1 MAELRACQRRWPS
14 SVSRTLPGFG
24 RPDLLI
30 DLQGL
35 PQVRGSFSGIAA
47 KKAAAYAFQ
56 RPCLFARCA
65 KLAGDGER
73 LSVLALGLFGR
84 GSSQR

>member
-1 MAELRACQRRWPS
+1 MSEALAVEGIPHAPC
-14 SVSRTLPGFG
+14 FG
-24 RPDLLI
+24 CPDLLI
-30 DLQGL
+30 NLQGF

-65 KLAGDGER
+65 KIAGDSER
-73 LSVLALGLFGR
+73 LSVLALGLFGS